1 MTGQDVERELLLI
14 AEKLRSKT
22 SDAMSK
28 VDARQKT
35 AIKAYKIS
43 LSMIEQSQKMVNMSF
58 SQPPYGEKYYSLRE
72 NRVFRNSRKM
82 YFSSIRLGMIMKSTP
97 TAKKRFWYTHT
108 PFRWYTPP
116 F

>member
-1 MTGQDVERELLLI
+1 MTGQDAERELLLI

-43 LSMIEQSQKMVNMSF
+43 LSMIEQ
-58 SQPPYGEKYYSLRE
+58 
-72 NRVFRNSRKM
+72 
-82 YFSSIRLGMIMKSTP
+82 
-97 TAKKRFWYTHT
+97 
-108 PFRWYTPP
+108 
-116 F
+116 

>member
-58 SQPPYGEKYYSLRE
+58 L
-72 NRVFRNSRKM
+72 NRHMAKSITACVKTE
-82 YFSSIRLGMIMKSTP
+82 FSETLGKCIFPSIRLGMIMKATS
-97 TAKKRFWYTHT
+97 TAKKRFWYTRT
-108 PFRWYTPP
+108 PFR
-116 F
+116 